1 MEVYLDYAAATPV
14 DSRVMTAMLPYFTEQ
29 FFNPSA
35 PYLPALKV
43 RADYQ
48 NAKATIAQT
57 IGAKADQLVMTA
69 GATESLNLA
78 FAGVESVVISG
89 LEHSAVFKLAQSKTS
104 HAVAKITPSGLVD
117 IDDLISKIT
126 DQTDLVSVS
135 LVSSDLGTI
144 QPISKIASEVRKIRD
159 RRLARGNQR
168 PLKLHCDASQGLGYL
183 PINVARLGVDLL
195 TLSAT
200 KIYGPK
206 QIGCLWI
213 RPGIKVAPLVLGG
226 GQEMALRSGTE
237 NVPLVIGFAKA
248 VDLLRKFKTKEVAE
262 LRDRLEATILAQIPD
277 VTIIGS
283 PKKRLVNYLVLSF
296 QNIEAERLIYRLEN
310 RGVYISTGSACSAN
324 RGSGSRAL
332 VNLGLSEAERLASV
346 RISLG
351 QLTTA
356 EQIDYATQVIIEE
369 VLAERK
375 WANDYLQNS

>member
-1 MEVYLDYAAATPV
+1 M
-14 DSRVMTAMLPYFTEQ
+14 
-29 FFNPSA
+29 
-35 PYLPALKV
+35 
-43 RADYQ
+43 
-48 NAKATIAQT
+48 
-57 IGAKADQLVMTA
+57 
-69 GATESLNLA
+69 
-78 FAGVESVVISG
+78 
-89 LEHSAVFKLAQSKTS
+89 
-104 HAVAKITPSGLVD
+104 
-117 IDDLISKIT
+117 
-126 DQTDLVSVS
+126 
-135 LVSSDLGTI
+135 
-144 QPISKIASEVRKIRD
+144 
-159 RRLARGNQR
+159 
-168 PLKLHCDASQGLGYL
+168 
-183 PINVARLGVDLL
+183 
-195 TLSAT
+195 
-200 KIYGPK
+200 
-206 QIGCLWI
+206 
-213 RPGIKVAPLVLGG
+213 
-226 GQEMALRSGTE
+226 
-237 NVPLVIGFAKA
+237 IGFAKA

-356 EQIDYATQVIIEE
+356 EQIDYTTQVIIEE